1 MMVHRPE
8 PCQRSEA
15 VGFDHPL
22 LKEYTRLF
30 HLQAYERGRNLSDE
44 RVTLPC
50 PFCNAERE
58 QNGVLPPDRLVPD
71 GPGTRLIVCTGCG
84 TLESD
89 ISDTPSVS
97 MGTSTHYLPHE
108 HPTGLKGWL
117 TQKSQQRKASLTL
130 PWSPDGE
137 VVDLGCGSGGFLD
150 AWRIASTGSRA
161 VGLESVPEAIEV
173 ARKRGLE
180 IVEGNLDSALPGSL
194 HGATLYTMWHVL
206 EHLDDPVETLRS
218 IRAVMK
224 PTGRIV
230 IVVPNAAGF
239 ERSIFG
245 NRTIAWDPPRHRW
258 HFTPEGLTALAR
270 STGLRVVDRFNLVSD
285 DVYDAVASLQ
295 WTLYPDSWIDSGS
308 IRSTIARGMAVMGG
322 VPTGLALAALSP
334 WRQRA
339 SLGVILAPDG

>member
-30 HLQAYERGRNLSDE
+30 HLQASERGRNLSDE

-89 ISDTPSVS
+89 ISDAPSIS
-97 MGTSTHYLPHE
+97 MGTSTHYFPHE
-108 HPTGLKGWL
+108 HPTGLM
-117 TQKSQQRKASLTL
+117 
-130 PWSPDGE
+130 
-137 VVDLGCGSGGFLD
+137 D